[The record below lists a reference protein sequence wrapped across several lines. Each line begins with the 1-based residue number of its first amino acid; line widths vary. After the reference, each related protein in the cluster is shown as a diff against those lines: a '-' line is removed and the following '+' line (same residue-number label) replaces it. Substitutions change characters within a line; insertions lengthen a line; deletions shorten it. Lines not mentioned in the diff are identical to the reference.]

1 MQEKQISRGQIRRIT
16 KNTGAE
22 EIAEIVNEVKDGDV
36 IEFEKAVYTL
46 GGAFATK
53 KISGFR
59 ITTTAKKR

>member
-36 IEFEKAVYTL
+36 IEFEKAVYTRRVL
-46 GGAFATK
+46 YGGYPAPRHEGADAF
-53 KISGFR
+53 GG
-59 ITTTAKKR
+59 